1 MNIIKKKMKKMKNR
15 YKLIRNIGYKQED
28 VIYFDRLTLKKMKD
42 LKDLYSYVLLSY
54 SDILKCYLPFDFRVN
69 EYQKALYESNTI
81 EYCER

>member
-1 MNIIKKKMKKMKNR
+1 MKKMKNR

-28 VIYFDRLTLKKMKD
+28 TIYFDRLTLKKMKD

-69 EYQKALYESNTI
+69 EYQKALYESNMKA
-81 EYCER
+81 YCERY